1 MSVEQLS
8 GESADR
14 IRLSYR
20 PDPSSAASLDEAWNV
35 VDSDW
40 IRERMIE
47 DTYLTYLRRAHG
59 GRVAVGDEWEEFVN
73 CGCADPE
80 DVIVRVEAVE
90 GGTVFDEATT
100 VEIEPADPS
109 KH

>member
-1 MSVEQLS
+1 MSVEQLND
-8 GESADR
+8 EVADR

-20 PDPSSAASLDEAWNV
+20 PDPSRTQSIDEAWNV

-40 IRERMIE
+40 IRERMTE

-59 GRVAVGDEWEEFVN
+59 GRVAVGDEGEEFVN

-90 GGTVFDEATT
+90 GGTVFGEETA
-100 VEIEPADPS
+100 VGIEPADQPDR
-109 KH
+109 